1 MVLALRA
8 RVRNG
13 RLVLDEPVDLPD
25 GTEIDLV
32 PADEGD
38 NLDPEA
44 RARLHAA
51 LARAAEQFAQGEGIA
66 ASEALNRLRARAE
79 R

>member
-1 MVLALRA
+1 MNLPLRA

-13 RLVLDEPVDLPD
+13 RLVLDEPVELPD
-25 GTEIDLV
+25 GTEIELM
-32 PADEGD
+32 PADERD
-38 NLDPEA
+38 DLDSDE

-51 LARAAEQFAQGEGIA
+51 IAESCEELDRGEGVPA
-66 ASEALNRLRARAE
+66 EDVLAELRAMR

>member
-1 MVLALRA
+1 MNLPLRA

-13 RLVLDEPVDLPD
+13 RLVLDEPVELPD
-25 GTEIDLV
+25 GTEVELV
-32 PADEGD
+32 PADERD
-38 NLDPEA
+38 DLDDEE

-51 LARAAEQFAQGEGIA
+51 IVESADQLDRGEGVPAEQVLAE
-66 ASEALNRLRARAE
+66 LRAMR